1 MVTDRAK
8 QLHFSRRGNQLV
20 TSSSL
25 LGSRRSLLKLRDT
38 HGSSRCPSLCRPGI
52 RMCLLYWR
60 WVQCVVILRLLLD
73 ALAFALI
80 CEQQWSSFTRVHAY
94 SESLYG
100 TSCLS
105 AAVWEMAI
113 LLYVHL
119 STSASMISKLLEVV
133 FYVG

>member
-1 MVTDRAK
+1 MDRPAV
-8 QLHFSRRGNQLV
+8 LV
-20 TSSSL
+20 CAVLVFGCVYCTGGGYKVWLSYVCCWT
-25 LGSRRSLLKLRDT
+25 RS
-38 HGSSRCPSLCRPGI
+38 
-52 RMCLLYWR
+52 
-60 WVQCVVILRLLLD
+60 
-73 ALAFALI
+73 FALI
-80 CEQQWSSFTRVHAY
+80 REQQWSSFTRVHAY

-113 LLYVHL
+113 LICVHL